1 MSLANRL
8 AQLDAELDAFQ
19 KSPEALEDVR
29 TRLLAARDSDLASV
43 DRELDAL
50 AADSAGMEAVL
61 AAARQQAAE
70 RSAQVASVAAETAE
84 RAKAARAE
92 VDARLAA
99 QRAEQDAARQERANK
114 SAQEAAERDAA
125 ARERA
130 ARAASEQAERSAA
143 AALRAE
149 EEAKERAAR
158 AAAAEQDA
166 AARAAAAREAAVSG
180 AAVSGAAVSGAAAVA
195 QPVVR
200 EQSPA
205 STLTQLFADELEEEA
220 QAQAASRDTRG
231 ASEPLSDDTEL
242 FGTDLFGDLGTD
254 AFDAPQDRLDDVV
267 SSDARGSQASAFV
280 DLASLLEQEEARPA
294 ASPQRPASE
303 SDDVMSALFDEPA
316 APVAEARPRTVPPPV
331 PTPGS
336 VRPPALP
343 AATLGVARESFEDL
357 SDEIDMMEVDDF
369 DIVID
374 ESGLDEDAGT
384 GTELDGPGLSTEEL
398 APDAMHTAPDGT
410 EDPEKKGG
418 FFKKLFR

>member
-166 AARAAAAREAAVSG
+166 AARAAAARE